1 MMSWIT
7 IPRAPGVYFLSN
19 MTKGRTYVGSTK
31 NLYQRLKDHFNRL
44 HGNIHYSKELE
55 SDYHTGDEFL
65 INFIQLPTKEEAQE
79 AEQGIL
85 KAFFDSGK
93 LYNKAQD
100 AYLPGLGKIVSE
112 EERRKTSERF
122 KGNTWG
128 LGRVHTEESRMK
140 MSIAMKGRKF
150 SEEHKLKLSERK
162 VKPIEI
168 NGVIYQSNK
177 EAAERLGVTI
187 DIVKGRIDSKN
198 FPDWKR
204 IGSKKERTFKNVEAF
219 KTKISLAKQY
229 PVEIEKIVYR
239 NALEAS
245 RQLGISK
252 DIVEYRLKR
261 PNFPDWK
268 RLPKEPSDE

>member
-1 MMSWIT
+1 MSWIT

-19 MTKGRTYVGSTK
+19 LTKTRAYVGSTK
-31 NLYQRLKDHFNRL
+31 NLYRRLKNHSNDLN
-44 HGNIHYSKELE
+44 NNKHYRKELQ
-55 SDYHTGDEFL
+55 DDFTIGDEFV
-65 INFIQLPTKEEAQE
+65 ITFIQLPTKEEAQA
-79 AEQGIL
+79 AEQVIL
-85 KAFFDSGK
+85 QAFFDSGK
-93 LYNKAQD
+93 LYNRARD
-100 AYLPGLGKIVSE
+100 AYLSGLGKIVTE
-112 EERRKTSERF
+112 EERRKTSERS

-128 LGRVHTEESRMK
+128 LGRVHTEESRRK
-140 MSIAMKGRKF
+140 MSIGMKGRKF

-168 NGVIYQSNK
+168 NGVVYQSNK
-177 EAAERLGVTI
+177 EAAECLGVNI
-187 DIVKGRIDSKN
+187 DIVKGRVDSKN
-198 FPDWKR
+198 FPEWKR
-204 IGSKKERTFKNVEAF
+204 IGPKRERSFKDLESF
-219 KTKISLAKQY
+219 KTMISLTKRY
-229 PVEIEKIVYR
+229 PVEIEGIVYR

>member
-1 MMSWIT
+1 MSWIT

-19 MTKGRTYVGSTK
+19 LTKTRAYVGSTK
-31 NLYQRLKDHFNRL
+31 DLYGRLKHHFNKLDRKL
-44 HGNIHYSKELE
+44 HYSKELE
-55 SDYHTGDEFL
+55 FDYFNGDEFV
-65 INFIQLPTKEEAQE
+65 ITFIQLPTKEEAQ
-79 AEQGIL
+79 ATEQVIL
-85 KAFFDSGK
+85 QAFFDSGK
-93 LYNKAQD
+93 LYNKAKD

-112 EERRKTSERF
+112 EERRKTSERS

-140 MSIAMKGRKF
+140 MSIGMKGRQF

-168 NGVIYQSNK
+168 NGVIYHSNK

-187 DIVKGRIDSKN
+187 DIVKGRVNSKN
-198 FPDWKR
+198 FPEWKR
-204 IGSKKERTFKNVEAF
+204 IGSKRERAF
-219 KTKISLAKQY
+219 KDLESFKTMMSLTKQY
-229 PVEIEKIVYR
+229 PVEIEGVVYH
-239 NALEAS
+239 NAQEAS